1 VANHVFYSLA
11 VRKHMLKEGKE
22 ATPGSHTLWSYVA
35 SMLCTFASRIALA
48 VLWTWPTSG
57 VPNLLE
63 KLPANLRDA
72 TIAWAIVNVAP
83 ADWIRRYFGSGR
95 AGTAG
100 RALLHG
106 VAGFNK
112 HASLRKTLNRAAGL
126 AVGPRLALGAA
137 VGAAAPLFKR
147 LTDRVVASE
156 PTPWSA
162 ATVAVGKEY
171 LRALCTHSAIT
182 AAASGGVLV
191 RIGER
196 LRCGVVDYGVPW
208 LDANVCVPR
217 RWGLDDVVPRAAH
230 AVVLFY
236 LARLYVKRGLA
247 PTTWGRDG
255 GVVEA
260 RTRTRATPKATRRSA
275 RVRSRKTKGD

>member
-1 VANHVFYSLA
+1 MFYSLA

-22 ATPGSHTLWSYVA
+22 STPGSHTLWSYVA

-63 KLPANLRDA
+63 KLPANLQDA
-72 TIAWAIVNVAP
+72 TIAWAIVNAAP
-83 ADWIRRYFGSGR
+83 ADWIRHHTGPGP

-100 RALLHG
+100 RALLHA

-112 HASLRKTLNRAAGL
+112 HASMRKTLSRAASL

-162 ATVAVGKEY
+162 VAFAVGKEY
-171 LRALCTHSAIT
+171 LRALCTHSAAT

-191 RIGER
+191 RMGER
-196 LRCGVVDYGVPW
+196 LRCGVVTFGVPW
-208 LDANVCVPR
+208 LDANVCVPKR
-217 RWGLDDVVPRAAH
+217 RGLDDDVRRLVH
-230 AVVLFY
+230 GVVLFY
-236 LARLYVKRGLA
+236 LVRLYVRRGLA

-255 GVVEA
+255 GAVEA
-260 RTRTRATPKATRRSA
+260 RTRTRARTKATRRSA